1 MGGAGFRSNGPLV
14 LGALLL
20 LNITSRGGGGSK
32 QKRNEDIQLT
42 CPRWFRIAKTNNIYE
57 PFFSYPNIR
66 FVSHWTTADDS
77 QRQPT
82 IATGK
87 TCMKWTIAAVLR
99 STCLLYLR
107 KLFLLPE
114 ATAKVCKLPVAIV
127 GCRWLSS
134 AVACKLPVAIV
145 RQS

>member
-1 MGGAGFRSNGPLV
+1 MRHPQCVSQPHWDTRIGHMRATRSCHCGA
-14 LGALLL
+14 A
-20 LNITSRGGGGSK
+20 
-32 QKRNEDIQLT
+32 
-42 CPRWFRIAKTNNIYE
+42 
-57 PFFSYPNIR
+57 
-66 FVSHWTTADDS
+66 ADDS

-127 GCRWLSS
+127 GCRRLSS

-145 RQS
+145 RQSSAVARIVEGRLYRTCPNGAVKHTADREDTRLRSPLYSDDRNL